1 MDVQISVIIPNR
13 NGERTIA
20 RCLRS
25 VFASRH
31 DSFEVIVVDD
41 ASQDRSVEI
50 IRTFPCK
57 LISLPHHHGA
67 SRARN
72 EGARHASGKILF
84 FTDADCVIREE
95 TLVRVSDSF
104 QREEGKCIIGGTY
117 TPLPHDSG
125 FFSTFQS
132 VFIHYSETKN
142 ADNPDYIATHAMAID
157 AEAFRRSGGFPE
169 SFLPLIEDVE
179 FSHRMKRQGHA
190 LRIDPSIQV
199 RHIFNFN
206 LYRSLM
212 NGYRKSKY
220 WTLYSVTN
228 KDILS
233 DSGTASIELK
243 ANVFIYF
250 TMTALFTLWL
260 NTGRT
265 GFPLFMP
272 LLFITNVLI
281 SRGFLRA
288 LYKAKGMVFALSS
301 SMYYFLLY
309 PVPVG
314 LGAAVGLIKAIG
326 RRKG

>member
-20 RCLRS
+20 QCLGS
-25 VFASRH
+25 VFASMH

-41 ASQDRSVEI
+41 VSQDRSVEI
-50 IRTFPCK
+50 IRNFPCR
-57 LISLPHHHGA
+57 LLSLSQHHGA
-67 SRARN
+67 ARARN

-84 FTDADCVIREE
+84 FTDADCVLREE
-95 TLVRVSDSF
+95 TLLRVRDSF
-104 QREEGKCIIGGTY
+104 QREQGKCIIGGTY
-117 TPLPHDSG
+117 TPLPHDNG

-142 ADNPDYIATHAMAID
+142 ADNPDYVATHAMAID
-157 AEAFRRSGGFPE
+157 AEAFRRSGGFSE
-169 SFLPLIEDVE
+169 KFLPIIEDVE
-179 FSHRMKRQGHA
+179 FSHRLKREGVQ
-190 LRIDPSIQV
+190 LRIDPAIQV

-206 LYRSLM
+206 LFRSLR
-212 NGYRKSKY
+212 NAYRKSKY

-243 ANVFIYF
+243 SNVLIYF
-250 TMTALFTLWL
+250 TMTILFTLWL

-281 SRGFLRA
+281 SRNFLRA
-288 LYKAKGMVFALSS
+288 LYKAKGIVFALSS

-309 PVPVG
+309 PIPVG
-314 LGAAVGLIKAIG
+314 LGAAVGLVKVVG
-326 RRKG
+326 RKKG